1 MKFITELLQII
12 RNIASFVLPFF
23 IFLIVFNAGNSEK
36 PQTLFKTIREEW
48 KFFLRLIVFNN
59 LFVPLAVWLILQAIP
74 IAPPFENGLLILF
87 LSAGAPTIIMFVSTA
102 NEDTKYATTA
112 MVLLTFTTVIFL
124 PILLPLLVTGAEI
137 TMGDLVGNLITSILI
152 PLVIGSLVRIFFE
165 NFTVKMRP
173 YLKKLQQ
180 VLMNIAIY
188 GLIIGYI
195 PQVIEII
202 GSGMIVTGLSFV
214 LLGFGAGYVL
224 EKKNE
229 NRAIQLTSGFAAG
242 QRNASVA
249 FSVAINN
256 FSSPEIFLTIAII
269 STVATAILNNLAM
282 YMNKRQADTQS
293 SR

>member
-1 MKFITELLQII
+1 
-12 RNIASFVLPFF
+12 
-23 IFLIVFNAGNSEK
+23 
-36 PQTLFKTIREEW
+36 
-48 KFFLRLIVFNN
+48 
-59 LFVPLAVWLILQAIP
+59 
-74 IAPPFENGLLILF
+74 
-87 LSAGAPTIIMFVSTA
+87 MFVSTA

-152 PLVIGSLVRIFFE
+152 PLVIGSLVRIIFE

-188 GLIIGYI
+188 GLTIGYI

-202 GSGMIVTGLSFV
+202 GSGMIATGLFFV
-214 LLGFGAGYVL
+214 LLGFAAGYIL

-229 NRAIQLTSGFAAG
+229 NRAIQLTSGFATG

-282 YMNKRQADTQS
+282 YINKRQADTQS